1 MTESSSPDSAALRAR
16 LTADIA
22 AGRTVSL
29 AAEDLADPEIRR
41 RLPKLLEELTA
52 AAPPPSPVRIP
63 GYTLLGEIGHG
74 GMSTVYL
81 ARQDALDRHVA
92 VKIAPKW
99 LAGDKR
105 MQQRLLQEARA
116 MARLSHP
123 NIVAIHDIL
132 EIDDTVAI
140 AMDWI
145 DGRTLTALLAELP
158 PQPDAHDMQRVG
170 DALGTPASAGP
181 LGTNAMRF
189 FVRIVRDIALA
200 VHHVHAA
207 GLLHLD
213 IKPSNI
219 LVRRDGTPL
228 LADFGVVREIDV
240 ASTNTRTFAGTPV
253 YAAPE
258 QLQRADARFGPHT
271 DVYGLGMTLYELV
284 ARSQPLRQLGI
295 TRVLHDV
302 IGGRIPALAKQTH
315 VPTDLANIVHKAIA
329 PEPPRRYASAEALA
343 DDLTAFLEHRPV
355 SARALSRA
363 QRLRRW
369 ARNEPWKAT
378 LAAVLLVLVP
388 TLAGLGAYVQFQMP
402 RIAKAVRE
410 ERRARASD
418 LKQAAYQDYF
428 VTHCVDG
435 EPSRMLLDA
444 MDCDPGASSLACLL
458 AMAHEEGLPL
468 AADLLATWRDTVG
481 QHLGLRLFAD
491 KVASRRA
498 FFVADELAQLRTSTD
513 PIDKYVLALDRLF
526 FAEDRSDEQA
536 YQDAEER
543 LDEATLMAGLDPL
556 LVGLR
561 LWAAGRTVRPGLHA
575 TLVRA
580 IRARW
585 PDDMRMLSWIYY
597 SLEPIDRP
605 AAVAVA
611 EALRRQDPRHPA
623 SWEMLAGECVRRGD
637 WAGAVAQVEQARSAG
652 VTSHHLDMHYLMA
665 VARRDSKA
673 ATKSLQDMPAEM
685 MTEARRLQL
694 LRLADPTAAE
704 RRREEVLATPGASR
718 QVLRFVYFDASEH
731 DHIDHS
737 DRAWQRYR
745 ENYPDRRSLFLSRF
759 GEMRNRQDSAQAA
772 QLLADITIPL
782 QATTTHWQQICS
794 MLVTAHDW
802 ASLARH
808 AGRWHD
814 LADAAARPEA
824 AFYQA
829 LAAQR
834 LGNLESVGPLLA
846 IALSVRNDEKQWYA
860 TALVEDAWFRVDPK
874 SPPAFRDPA
883 QAARRMAEFDAFVA
897 RRSERSERSERSKP
911 KPKPIPQGPWVN
923 LVRAEVLF
931 ANGDRTGAIAAA
943 ERAGRFRGAEPQAPD
958 DWSTRVVEALERF
971 RKP

>member
-1 MTESSSPDSAALRAR
+1 MTESSSPDTSALRAR

-29 AAEDLADPEIRR
+29 AAEDLADPEVRR

-52 AAPPPSPVRIP
+52 AAAARPPSPVHIP

-81 ARQDALDRHVA
+81 ARQDALDRYVA

-116 MARLSHP
+116 MARVSHP

-158 PQPDAHDMQRVG
+158 PQPDAHDMQRVR

-181 LGTNAMRF
+181 LDTNVMRF
-189 FVRIVRDIALA
+189 FVRIVRDVALA

-271 DVYGLGMTLYELV
+271 DVYALGMTLYELV
-284 ARSQPLRQLGI
+284 ARNQPLRQLGI

-302 IGGRIPALAKQTH
+302 IGGRIPALAKHTH
-315 VPTDLANIVHKAIA
+315 VPGDLANIVHKAIA
-329 PEPPRRYASAEALA
+329 PEPQRRYASATAFA
-343 DDLTAFLEHRPV
+343 DDLGAFLEHRPV
-355 SARALSRA
+355 TARALTRM

-378 LAAVLLVLVP
+378 LAAVLLVLLP
-388 TLAGLGAYVQFQMP
+388 TLAGLGAYVNFQMP

-410 ERRARASD
+410 ERLARASD
-418 LKQAAYQDYF
+418 LKQAGYQSYF

-435 EPSRMLLDA
+435 EPSRMLMEA
-444 MDCDPGASSLACLL
+444 MDCDPSASSLACLL

-468 AADLLATWRDTVG
+468 AAGLLATFSDTVG
-481 QHLGLRLFAD
+481 QHLGLRLFAG
-491 KVASRRA
+491 KVANRRA
-498 FFVADELAQLRTSTD
+498 FFVADEVAQLRTSTD

-543 LDEATLMAGLDPL
+543 FDEATLMAGLDPL
-556 LVGLR
+556 LIGLR
-561 LWAAGRTVRPGLHA
+561 LWASGRTGRPELHA

-611 EALRRQDPRHPA
+611 EAMRRQDPRHPA

-637 WAGAVAQVEQARSAG
+637 YAGAIAQVEQARSAG

-665 VARRDSKA
+665 IARRDGKA
-673 ATKSLQDMPAEM
+673 AAMRSVQDMPVDM

-694 LRLADPTAAE
+694 LRLADPAAAE
-704 RRREEVLATPGASR
+704 QRREEVLATPDASR
-718 QVLRFVYFDASEH
+718 QALRFVYYDASEH
-731 DHIDHS
+731 DHIEHA
-737 DRAWQRYR
+737 DRAWQRFR
-745 ENYPDRRSLFLSRF
+745 ESYPDRRSLFLSRF
-759 GEMRNRQDSAQAA
+759 GELWNRQDPAQAA
-772 QLLADITIPL
+772 KLLADITIPL

-808 AGRWHD
+808 AGRWHG

-824 AFYQA
+824 AFYRA

-834 LGNLESVGPLLA
+834 LGDLEAIGPLLA
-846 IALSVRNDEKQWYA
+846 VALSVRNDEKQWYA

-874 SPPAFRDPA
+874 SPAAFRDPA
-883 QAARRMAEFDAFVA
+883 LAARRMAEFDAFVA
-897 RRSERSERSERSKP
+897 RRSERP
-911 KPKPIPQGPWVN
+911 KLKAIPQGPWVN

-931 ANGDRTGAIAAA
+931 ANGDRAGALAAA
-943 ERAGRFRGAEPQAPD
+943 ERAGRYRGAEPQAPD
-958 DWSTRVVEALERF
+958 DWSARVVEALERF